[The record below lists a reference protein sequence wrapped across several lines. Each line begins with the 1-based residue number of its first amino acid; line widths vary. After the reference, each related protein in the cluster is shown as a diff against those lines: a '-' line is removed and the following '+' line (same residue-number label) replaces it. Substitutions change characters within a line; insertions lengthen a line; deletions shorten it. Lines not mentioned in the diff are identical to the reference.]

1 MFSEIE
7 EIKDT
12 LNYVDDNW
20 NDEKFSD
27 IWQEANTLVKERLTN
42 TDYQFLDIK
51 RKMNILHI
59 LCVVTHINNTYSMSI
74 NINKFLEN
82 VAKLNF
88 VAAANGIKLQINNS
102 NKTNLANHMSRMIKN
117 I

>member
-7 EIKDT
+7 EIIDT
-12 LNYVDDNW
+12 LYYVDDNW

-59 LCVVTHINNTYSMSI
+59 LCVVTHINNTYSCLLYTSPSPRDV
-74 NINKFLEN
+74 ED
-82 VAKLNF
+82 
-88 VAAANGIKLQINNS
+88 
-102 NKTNLANHMSRMIKN
+102 TRMPSSA
-117 I
+117 

>member
-1 MFSEIE
+1 MFKEIE
-7 EIKDT
+7 NIKNT
-12 LNYVDDNW
+12 LENIDDNF
-20 NDEKFSD
+20 NDTIFPEL
-27 IWQEANTLVKERLTN
+27 WETANTLAKERLTN

>member
-51 RKMNILHI
+51 RKMEVIKI
-59 LCVVTHINNTYSMSI
+59 LCLLTHLTTTYGYRI
-74 NINKFLEN
+74 NINKILEHF
-82 VAKLNF
+82 AKVSF
-88 VAAANGIKLQINNS
+88 FGAANMIK
-102 NKTNLANHMSRMIKN
+102 KTDMGDNMSISISRMILN

>member
-1 MFSEIE
+1 MFKEIDDIKKVLVEYGAREDEFE
-7 EIKDT
+7 ELWEEGNK
-12 LNYVDDNW
+12 
-20 NDEKFSD
+20 
-27 IWQEANTLVKERLTN
+27 LVRERLAN
-42 TDYQFLDIK
+42 TDYQLLDIK

-59 LCVVTHINNTYSMSI
+59 LCVITHINNTYSMSI

-102 NKTNLANHMSRMIKN
+102 NKTHLANHMSRMIKN

>member
-1 MFSEIE
+1 
-7 EIKDT
+7 
-12 LNYVDDNW
+12 
-20 NDEKFSD
+20 
-27 IWQEANTLVKERLTN
+27 
-42 TDYQFLDIK
+42 
-51 RKMNILHI
+51 
-59 LCVVTHINNTYSMSI
+59 MSI

-102 NKTNLANHMSRMIKN
+102 NKTHLANHMSRMIKN